1 MPCYQVGWQW
11 EPTKLI
17 ERKHLIMD
25 MDMESEFEIGLTDM
39 TTELMAG
46 DIPGAPEDLAEVPDE
61 PEMYPDMEI
70 TVAMLN
76 RRPEIKK
83 VFMDEL
89 GHLLAD
95 LQNVRSIGV
104 AEGSDE
110 PSAASRERFT
120 DEQLVNALNS
130 DPSIKTTAL
139 EVLTFIT
146 DCEEI
151 EGEPYYRPSIFNT
164 DDATYMQEVMGAG
177 GFREER
183 DEVPGRYDGL
193 DEEDIALIYKNPEC
207 RQMLAKFKGPVT
219 KELIRAMCKKK

>member
-1 MPCYQVGWQW
+1 MM
-11 EPTKLI
+11 L
-17 ERKHLIMD
+17 L
-25 MDMESEFEIGLTDM
+25 MELGLGISDM
-39 TTELMAG
+39 TAELMAG
-46 DIPGAPEDLAEVPDE
+46 DIPGAPEDLQEVQIDMSE
-61 PEMYPDMEI
+61 TDMEI

-83 VFMDEL
+83 IFIDEL

-95 LQNVRSIGV
+95 LKDVQSIG
-104 AEGSDE
+104 GGDD
-110 PSAASRERFT
+110 AAPAISEASQTRFT

-130 DPSIKTTAL
+130 DASIKATAL
-139 EVLTFIT
+139 ELLTFIT
-146 DCEEI
+146 DCEES

-164 DDATYMQEVMGAG
+164 DDATHIQELMSCG
-177 GFREER
+177 GLREER
-183 DEVPGRYDGL
+183 DEVPGRFDGL